1 MSRFDGTWKIDI
13 ANARKW
19 SFAAQAYLA
28 DEVGEEIITI
38 SVENGV
44 QNYEVLYGDD
54 PVIRMGYT
62 TPFDV
67 AEWAPYSVRV
77 IITMPGVDQHK
88 AVAEFRQRIERR
100 DEASNSRNFEVGKP
114 YGLIRLVYVDERTH
128 YRIGKAED
136 GSPQNVLLRRLA
148 EDGRS
153 YMTSL
158 LDAEGVVSRTG
169 DRSSASSSLSG
180 TLGVLS
186 HPMS

>member
-1 MSRFDGTWKIDI
+1 MSGFNGKWKIDI
-13 ANARKW
+13 ANAKKW
-19 SFAAQAYLA
+19 STAAKSYIP

-38 SVENGV
+38 KVENGV

-67 AEWAPYSVRV
+67 AEWAPYSVRE
-77 IITMPGVDQHK
+77 IMTKPGVDQSK
-88 AVAEFRQRIERR
+88 AVAEFRARIGA
-100 DEASNSRNFEVGKP
+100 DEASNSRNFQVGKP

-128 YRIGKAED
+128 YRVGKAED

-148 EDGRS
+148 EDGKS

-158 LDAEGVVSRTG
+158 LDAEGVVSRI
-169 DRSSASSSLSG
+169 R
-180 TLGVLS
+180 
-186 HPMS
+186 PFIRIE